1 MRSSL
6 FAVKVCAVVT
16 SGREVLLVRRRDTG
30 LWDLP
35 GGVLGAG
42 EGVVEALRRL
52 VEQDTG
58 AVIAVLGLT
67 GIYTRQTARLAVV
80 FRSHQVAG
88 STLTTGPHV
97 TETRWVD
104 VDQTDEL
111 LSVSAVQQI
120 REALLPQSMWPSMML
135 QGVPVPRSGDNKAAS
150 VTWRLGGAA
159 AAASKMD

>member
-35 GGVLGAG
+35 GGVLRAG

-58 AVIAVLGLT
+58 AVIPVLGLT

-88 STLTTGPHV
+88 PLTPGLHIS
-97 TETRWVD
+97 EARWVD
-104 VDQTDEL
+104 VDQVDEL
-111 LSVSAVQQI
+111 LAVSAVQQI